1 MQLNA
6 IGVTTAEMRRTVQ
19 FYTILGLKFPELK
32 ETDGHIE
39 SIHEKAETKLMID
52 KKDIVREIIGK
63 DPLPGNH
70 SVFAIE
76 YDTTQEIDTL
86 VKQLEEQGFSI
97 IKAPWDAFWGQHY
110 AVVADPDG
118 YMVGFIRNY

>member
-63 DPLPGNH
+63 GPITSKSL
-70 SVFAIE
+70 
-76 YDTTQEIDTL
+76 
-86 VKQLEEQGFSI
+86 GFC
-97 IKAPWDAFWGQHY
+97 Y
-110 AVVADPDG
+110 R
-118 YMVGFIRNY
+118 IRHHTRNRHIS